1 MSIAPRLALAA
12 LASLLSSGCAVGP
25 DYARPTLDT
34 PGHFNNQA
42 ALAQR
47 EAAATADLAHWWD
60 GFNDPLLSK
69 FVQQALSDNLDLAQA
84 TARITQSRALLGA
97 ARAALLPSAA
107 LGAQSTRVHQS
118 LQTPLG
124 RVLDGVVSNFDRD
137 QSFYESNLDASWE
150 LDFFGSR
157 RRAREAAIAEV
168 EASEAGATA
177 VRLGVAAQTADTYL
191 LIRGLQQRLAIARE
205 QTRAQRRLLDTVKR
219 QYNAGVAAELQLRQA
234 ESLVYQTESTVP
246 ALESALEAALNALDI
261 GLGAQPG
268 THHAEL
274 LAAGAIPT
282 VPMIADAGGPAEL
295 LRRRPD
301 LIAAERHLAASN
313 AAIGSAIAEYY
324 PKISLKGLIG
334 TATTSFGGVFSGDA
348 NQAQASVG
356 LRWRL
361 FDFARIDAEI
371 AASRGRYS
379 EALAAYKLAVLQA
392 SGDVENAITALVRSE
407 EQERLLAAGEQ
418 ALARAHETSLAA
430 FQGGTVSLV
439 EVLDADLRLLATR
452 DARAVA
458 RTTAARSAVASF
470 KALGGGWD
478 IGATAEQASAKPL
491 ESAPATERQPA
502 SASPASAG

>member
-1 MSIAPRLALAA
+1 MRVSPGLALAA
-12 LASLLSSGCAVGP
+12 LLSLLSSGCVVGP
-25 DYARPTLDT
+25 DYARP
-34 PGHFNNQA
+34 
-42 ALAQR
+42 ALAQPDQFHSSAGLSAR
-47 EAAATADLAHWWD
+47 EALATAELAHWWD
-60 GFNDPLLSK
+60 GFNDPLLSTL
-69 FVQQALSDNLDLAQA
+69 VQEALGDNLELAQA

-107 LGAQSTRVHQS
+107 LGAQAARAHQS
-118 LQTPLG
+118 VQSPLG
-124 RVLDGVVSNFDRD
+124 RVLDGVSPNFDRD
-137 QSFYESNLDASWE
+137 GSYYEADLEASWE
-150 LDFFGSR
+150 LDFFGGR
-157 RRAREAAIAEV
+157 RRDREAAKAELA
-168 EASEAGATA
+168 ASEASAAA

-191 LIRGLQQRLAIARE
+191 LIRGLEDRLAIARE
-205 QTRAQRRLLDTVKR
+205 QASAQRRLLDTVKR
-219 QYNAGVAAELQLRQA
+219 QYDAGVAAELQWRQA
-234 ESLVYQTESTVP
+234 ESLLYQTESTVP

-268 THHAEL
+268 THREKL
-274 LAAGAIPT
+274 LAAGALPAA
-282 VPMIADAGGPAEL
+282 PAIANAGGPADL

-301 LIAAERHLAASN
+301 LIAAERRLAASN

-324 PKISLKGLIG
+324 PRVSLKGLIG
-334 TATTSFGGVFSGDA
+334 TATTSFGGLFSGGA

-430 FQGGTVSLV
+430 YQSGTVSLV

-458 RTTAARSAVASF
+458 RTTSARSAVASF

-478 IGATAEQASAKPL
+478 ASAPVEQANVTPV
-491 ESAPATERQPA
+491 ESAPAPKRQPVDLA
-502 SASPASAG
+502 PHSAG

>member
-1 MSIAPRLALAA
+1 MRVFPRLVFAA
-12 LASLLSSGCAVGP
+12 LAGLIFSGCAVGP
-25 DYARPTLDT
+25 DYVKPALEQPAQF
-34 PGHFNNQA
+34 HSQA
-42 ALAQR
+42 GLTKRAPSS
-47 EAAATADLAHWWD
+47 TADLAHWWD

-84 TARITQSRALLGA
+84 AARITQSRALLGA

-107 LGAQSTRVHQS
+107 LGAQAARTHLSVE
-118 LQTPLG
+118 TPLG
-124 RVLDGVVSNFDRD
+124 RVLKGVSPNFDRD
-137 QSFYESNLDASWE
+137 QSYYEADLAASWE
-150 LDFFGSR
+150 LDFFGGR
-157 RRAREAAIAEV
+157 RREREAAMAEV

-191 LIRGLQQRLAIARE
+191 LIRGLEERLAIARE
-205 QTRAQRRLLDTVKR
+205 QTSAQRRLLDTIKR
-219 QYNAGVAAELQLRQA
+219 QYDAGVAAELQWRQA
-234 ESLVYQTESTVP
+234 ESLLYQTESTVP
-246 ALESALEAALNALDI
+246 ALESALEAALNAFDV

-268 THHAEL
+268 THREAL
-274 LAAGAIPT
+274 LAAGAIPAA
-282 VPMIADAGGPAEL
+282 PAIANAGGPADL

-324 PKISLKGLIG
+324 PKVSLTGLIG
-334 TATTSFGGVFSGDA
+334 TATTSFGGIFSDGA

-361 FDFARIDAEI
+361 FDFARIDAQI

-392 SGDVENAITALVRSE
+392 SGDVENTITALVRSE
-407 EQERLLAAGEQ
+407 EQERLIAAGEQ
-418 ALARAHETSLAA
+418 ALARARETSLAA
-430 FQGGTVSLV
+430 YTSGTVSLV

-458 RTTAARSAVASF
+458 RTTSARASVAAF
-470 KALGGGWD
+470 KALGGGWASD
-478 IGATAEQASAKPL
+478 STADEASAKPVK
-491 ESAPATERQPA
+491 SAPAAEQRPV
-502 SASPASAG
+502 SDSPAIAG